1 MCNRFRRDSAR
12 ITIRENLK
20 NPGDQ
25 NGARAASISNY
36 FPYPRFFRELVDAE
50 ESFTFA
56 LATLFLSPR
65 QECASSVDQHARH
78 PRFFVILSTFYLY
91 HHHPPKSSRSIWSA
105 KDAPS
110 PLLLSLLT
118 ITLDWIFYSTLYQV
132 DAHWISIHRGAA
144 IPAVWYLPRSLCV
157 SSRLLATLF
166 HEESCKSQW
175 EIHTHVTAT
184 CIV

>member
-1 MCNRFRRDSAR
+1 MHAIYVFASKAEIHKKLKKKCARKERSVSFSFLDKIYSTLNACPIGWTVRRDSAR

-36 FPYPRFFRELVDAE
+36 FPHPRFFRELVDAE

-78 PRFFVILSTFYLY
+78 PRVLRDPL
-91 HHHPPKSSRSIWSA
+91 HLL
-105 KDAPS
+105 PS
-110 PLLLSLLT
+110 PS
-118 ITLDWIFYSTLYQV
+118 
-132 DAHWISIHRGAA
+132 A
-144 IPAVWYLPRSLCV
+144 
-157 SSRLLATLF
+157 
-166 HEESCKSQW
+166 
-175 EIHTHVTAT
+175 
-184 CIV
+184 